1 MIRVISGRYK
11 GRRLKR
17 VPDSRVRPMP
27 DKLKGAIFSIL
38 AESVKGST
46 FLDGFAGTGSVGIE
60 ALSRGAETAVFIEEY
75 PAAVKII
82 KDNLVRCGAEDLA
95 VVVDREF
102 NRAVIELARRGACF
116 DIVFLDPPYRLLE
129 KRNPLKVIFK
139 RGILAPS
146 GLIVLRRHF
155 KIAPEIKEF
164 ALART
169 SRIGDDILDF
179 FRPPPLAGAK
189 KIE

>member
-38 AESVKGST
+38 GDSVKGSA
-46 FLDGFAGTGSVGIE
+46 FLDGFSGTGSVGIE

-75 PAAVKII
+75 PAAVKIL
-82 KDNLVRCGAEDLA
+82 KDNLARCGAEHQA
-95 VVVDREF
+95 VIVDREF

-116 DIVFLDPPYRLLE
+116 DIIFLDPPYRLLE

-139 RGILAPS
+139 RDVLAPS

-155 KIAPEIKEF
+155 KIVPEIKEF
-164 ALART
+164 ALVRT
-169 SRIGDDILDF
+169 SRLGDDILDF
-179 FRPPPLAGAK
+179 FRPAPLAGAK